1 MIKNS
6 TKSDLAKA
14 KGMGSSNSGSHH
26 WWHQRLT
33 GIFLVILSVW
43 LVVFCWEIGS
53 NRELSSILS
62 TIEKPQ
68 NVLMLSLFAIIVFY
82 HSFLGMQVVIEDYV
96 NCRAL
101 RLFLI
106 VSIQLFSLITAIAFV
121 VAAMYIMTL

>member
-6 TKSDLAKA
+6 TKSDLSKA
-14 KGMGSSNSGSHH
+14 KGMGSSNSGAHH

-33 GIFLVILSVW
+33 GIFLVILTLW
-43 LVVFCWEIGS
+43 LVIFCWEIGS
-53 NRELSSILS
+53 HRELSSILS
-62 TIEKPQ
+62 VTQKPY
-68 NVLMLSLFAIIVFY
+68 NVLMLSLLVVVAFY

-106 VSIQLFSLITAIAFV
+106 VSIQLFSVITASTFV